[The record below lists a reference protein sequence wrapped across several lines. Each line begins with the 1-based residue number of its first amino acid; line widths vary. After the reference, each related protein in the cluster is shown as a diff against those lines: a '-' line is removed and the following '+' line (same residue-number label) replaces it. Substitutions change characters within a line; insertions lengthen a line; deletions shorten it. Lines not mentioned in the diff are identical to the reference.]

1 MPNGMDIRFLD
12 PRLNHEKEIR
22 NDSFSRQS
30 NFEMEQTNREENTRL
45 ILTDRLTHGPTST
58 GVFIGDGRKAKL
70 PIESGKYK
78 ILFQENPIE
87 IIVRKDITLSILNI
101 NK

>member
-1 MPNGMDIRFLD
+1 MPNGMDNRFLD

-45 ILTDRLTHGPTST
+45 ILTGRLTHGPTST